1 LLSRF
6 SYCCTFHLNNKFS
19 FLKYFMISENDQQ
32 LASLILEHSVELKKN
47 ENAMVQLIGLN
58 GIDLL
63 RALVEQIRAKGAHPF
78 VQIEDAEVQRIL
90 IENGSEEFWNNQA
103 EVDQLPL
110 MKQMD
115 VFIGIRA
122 SQNIYE
128 NSQAGKD
135 QNKAYSEHFLHPVHF
150 EERVNNTK
158 WCIMRYP
165 SPAFAMN
172 AKLPTRAFTKFYY
185 NACLVDYGKL
195 EKAMKPLE
203 KRLRDTDEIHLKG
216 EGTDIRFSVKGQNW
230 IPCFGRHNI
239 PDGELFTSP
248 VLESVNGVISYAPS
262 VYQGKPFEYVKL
274 EVEDGVVTDFD
285 SSNNDALKDILDT
298 DKGARRFGEFSFG
311 LNPVIES
318 PMYDIL
324 FDEKIYGSNHLTLG
338 KDYEVAPNGNSSNI
352 HWDLVCIGADVY
364 LDGELI
370 REGRTFVSDDLKGL
384 NPEELLQQ

>member
-1 LLSRF
+1 
-6 SYCCTFHLNNKFS
+6 
-19 FLKYFMISENDQQ
+19 MISQHDQK
-32 LASLILEHSVELKKN
+32 LAKLILEHSTELKKG
-47 ENAMVQLIGLN
+47 ENVMVQLIGLN
-58 GIDLL
+58 GIDLM
-63 RALVEQIRAKGAHPF
+63 RALIGQIREAGAHPF
-78 VQIEDAEVQRIL
+78 VKIEDTEVQRML
-90 IENGSEEFWNNQA
+90 IENGDEGFWKNQA
-103 EVDQLPL
+103 KVDQLPL

-128 NSQAGKD
+128 TSMASKEA
-135 QNKAYSEHFLHPVHF
+135 NKAYSEHFLRPVHF
-150 EERVNNTK
+150 DERVNNTK

-172 AKLPTRAFTKFYY
+172 AKLPTDKFTEFYY
-185 NACLVDYGKL
+185 KACLVDYPQL
-195 EKAMKPLE
+195 AEAMKPLE
-203 KRLRDTDEIHLKG
+203 KRLRATDEIHLKG

-230 IPCFGRHNI
+230 IPCYGRHNI
-239 PDGELFTSP
+239 PDGELFSSP
-248 VLESVNGVISYAPS
+248 VLDSVNGHITYAPS
-262 VYQGKPFEYVKL
+262 VYQGKPFEFVKL
-274 EVEDGVVTDFD
+274 IVEDGVVVDFD

-298 DKGARRFGEFSFG
+298 DEGARRFGEFSFG

-338 KDYEVAPNGNSSNI
+338 KDYEVAPNGNHSNI

-370 REGRTFVSDDLKGL
+370 RKGRKFVADDLKGL
-384 NPEELLQQ
+384 NPENLV

>member
-1 LLSRF
+1 
-6 SYCCTFHLNNKFS
+6 
-19 FLKYFMISENDQQ
+19 MISQFDQE
-32 LASLILEHSVELKKN
+32 LATLILDHSTEVQKG
-47 ENAMVQLIGLN
+47 ENVMVQLIGLN

-63 RALVEQIRAKGAHPF
+63 RALVAQIRERDAHPF
-78 VQIEDAEVQRIL
+78 IKIEDAETQRIL
-90 IENGSEEFWNNQA
+90 IENGNEEFWKNQA
-103 EVDQLPL
+103 DTDQLPL

-115 VFIGIRA
+115 AFIGIRA

-128 NSQAGKD
+128 NSDAGKEA
-135 QNKAYSEHFLHPVHF
+135 NKAYSEHFLHPVHF

-172 AKLPTRAFTKFYY
+172 AKMPTQRFAEFYY
-185 NACLVDYGKL
+185 KACLVDYPKL
-195 EKAMKPLE
+195 AEAMKPLE
-203 KRLRDTDEIHLKG
+203 KRLRAADEIHLKG
-216 EGTDIRFSVKGQNW
+216 EGTDIKFSVKGQNW
-230 IPCFGRHNI
+230 VPCFGERNI

-248 VLESVNGVISYAPS
+248 VLESVNGHITYAPS

-274 EVEDGVVTDFD
+274 VVEDGVVVDFD
-285 SSNNDALKDILDT
+285 SSNNEALEDILDT
-298 DKGARRFGEFSFG
+298 DEGARRFGEFSFG

-338 KDYEVAPNGNSSNI
+338 KDYEIAPNGNSSNI

-370 REGRTFVSDDLKGL
+370 RKGREFVTDDLKVL
-384 NPEELLQQ
+384 NPENLL